1 MKIYIKNMVCQ
12 GTRKFV
18 MMEIKRL
25 GLKLISFNSGALE
38 FYGELSPFETC
49 ALVSSLNKYGLKVSF
64 RSEKSDSLYA
74 FSNTGI
80 LYENDENFSEDG
92 SMELTELTRVY

>member
-25 GLKLISFNSGALE
+25 GLKLISFNSGAME

-64 RSEKSDSLYA
+64 RGDKPDSLYT
-74 FSNTGI
+74 FSNMGR
-80 LYENDENFSEDG
+80 LPEDDENLSEDG
-92 SMELTELTRVY
+92 SIELTVLTSTY

>member
-25 GLKLISFNSGALE
+25 GLKLISFDSGELE
-38 FYGELSPFETC
+38 FSGELSQNETC
-49 ALVSSLNKYGLKVSF
+49 ALESSLNKYGLKMSLQSDK
-64 RSEKSDSLYA
+64 SESLFTFFNPVGLLINDEDFYESDSM
-74 FSNTGI
+74 
-80 LYENDENFSEDG
+80 EV
-92 SMELTELTRVY
+92 MELTQSN